1 MRMEDERRMLRE
13 ANEKQQMRDLLSR
26 QMQEKR
32 DREAAEK
39 AHNDE
44 QAYIWRRD
52 KENYE
57 EEERR
62 LKSKIA
68 TIAAENSDFLK
79 KQMHEKASRQQAKR
93 MNREEFMINKPLL
106 KEIN

>member
-1 MRMEDERRMLRE
+1 M
-13 ANEKQQMRDLLSR
+13 A
-26 QMQEKR
+26 EKR

-44 QAYIWRRD
+44 QAYIWKRD
-52 KENYE
+52 KANYE

-62 LKSKIA
+62 LKNKIA
-68 TIAAENSDFLK
+68 SIATENSDFLK
-79 KQMHEKASRQQAKR
+79 KQMNEKASRQQAKR